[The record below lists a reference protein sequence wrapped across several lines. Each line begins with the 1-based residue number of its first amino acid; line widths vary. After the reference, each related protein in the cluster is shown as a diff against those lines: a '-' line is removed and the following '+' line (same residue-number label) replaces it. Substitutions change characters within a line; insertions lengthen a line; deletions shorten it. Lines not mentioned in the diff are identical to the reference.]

1 MDFIQLDINKATE
14 SQLIEAIN
22 SNIITTQQLTSE
34 IQKLKL
40 FLQDEKNAVETSE
53 KELISKSVANEK
65 PTNKDEAFEEEVLYY
80 YEILKS
86 TEAAEIIDQIKNIV
100 PISDNLEYKR
110 ILHRIQLEM
119 IKNINE
125 IKTFIKTEELT
136 EEDISY
142 LEEEILEYKLK
153 IDAISEYLGIKTKL
167 VKQNNKLFYASDI
180 KGNMGFLEDIK
191 KISIDEYPKISKLL
205 TTIKEG
211 TFENET
217 IINNPEFDNIHI
229 LSVENIRI
237 AFSNLKDDKYA
248 IISVSLD
255 DKNSYNNLLIKCLDY
270 KMIESKL
277 IKNLENEEYLILNS
291 QYEQEIIEKLS
302 PSRQKISIKNKAGD
316 K

>member
-22 SNIITTQQLTSE
+22 NNIITTQQLTSE

-40 FLQDEKNAVETSE
+40 FLQDEKTSIKTT
-53 KELISKSVANEK
+53 KEIIINPFTNEK
-65 PTNKDEAFEEEVLYY
+65 KSNKDEVFEEEVLYY

-86 TEAAEIIDQIKNIV
+86 TEPAEIIDQIKNIV

-153 IDAISEYLGIKTKL
+153 IDEISKYLGIKTKL

-180 KGNMGFLEDIK
+180 KGNIGFLEDIE
-191 KISIDEYPKISKLL
+191 KISIGEYPKISKLL

-211 TFENET
+211 TFENDT
-217 IINNPEFDNIHI
+217 IIKEPELGNIEI
-229 LSVENIRI
+229 LPTENIRI
-237 AFSNLKDDKYA
+237 AFSRLTDDKYA
-248 IISVSLD
+248 IISISLD

-277 IKNLENEEYLILNS
+277 INNLENEEYLSLNS

-302 PSRQKISIKNKAGD
+302 PSQQKVSIKNKVGD
-316 K
+316 KK